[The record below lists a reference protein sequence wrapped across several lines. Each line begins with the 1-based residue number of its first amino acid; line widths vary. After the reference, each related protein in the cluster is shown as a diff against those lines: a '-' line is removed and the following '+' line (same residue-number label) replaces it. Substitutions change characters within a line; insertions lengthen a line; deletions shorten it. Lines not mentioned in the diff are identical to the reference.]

1 MKKVALLMIGALCF
15 GGILS
20 VGAQSVLFSTENNFG
35 PGDERGSDGAYEDS
49 YQVRVEEGM
58 TIEVVCRSDAVDTY
72 IVAVLPNGERIE
84 NDDYEQF
91 NAGFSRTITTTGTLQ
106 FTVSPLFSGDVGDYE
121 IVVSELGEARSISL
135 GESVNGMFGKQSS
148 GRRADRYQY
157 TGRAGETIVIDQ
169 ESDDFDSYLE
179 VMSSDGQEFSNDD
192 GGEGFNSRLSYRFDR
207 DETITI
213 VASSLG
219 GDDTGSYT
227 LTVSEGA
234 GTIAAEY
241 RGSLDSS
248 DPRAYDGTIYDEYEY
263 TGRAGASIAV
273 MASSSDF
280 DTVVYISNP
289 DGSNL
294 GRDDDGGGGTNSNL
308 NVTLPENGTYKIY
321 VVSLFDEYG
330 SYELTI
336 FE

>member
-1 MKKVALLMIGALCF
+1 MKAIRFLLIAALCLV
-15 GGILS
+15 GIAAVS
-20 VGAQSVLFSTENNFG
+20 AQDVLFSTENSFG

-58 TIEVVCRSDAVDTY
+58 TVEVVCRSDAVDTY

-91 NAGFSRTITTTGTLQ
+91 NAGFSRRIDTTGTLR
-106 FTVSPLFSGDVGDYE
+106 FTVSPLFSEEVGDYE
-121 IVVSELGEARSISL
+121 IVVSELGEARAIAL
-135 GESVNGMFGKQSS
+135 GESVSETFGKQAG
-148 GRRADRYQY
+148 GRSADRYQY
-157 TGRAGETIVIDQ
+157 AGRAGETIIIDL

-179 VMSSDGQEFSNDD
+179 VTSSDGQMFSNDD
-192 GGEGFNSRLSYRFDR
+192 GGEMFNSRLSYHFER
-207 DETITI
+207 DEMVTIT
-213 VASSLG
+213 ASSLDG
-219 GDDTGSYT
+219 GETGSYT

-234 GTIAAEY
+234 GSVAAEY
-241 RGSLDSS
+241 RGSLDIS
-248 DPRAYDGTIYDEYEY
+248 DSRAYDGTIYDEYEY

-280 DTVVYISNP
+280 DTVVYVSNP

-308 NVTLPENGTYKIY
+308 NVTLPESGTYKIY
-321 VVSLFDEYG
+321 VVSLFEEYG
-330 SYELTI
+330 SYDLTI